1 MDRSLTL
8 WLNGIRE
15 HLTFWLPLLSE
26 QFVYLIFG
34 IGALWIAIHHL
45 GRVKA
50 MAIDFTFTMA
60 LPIVFSAVICEGL
73 SRKIN
78 RDRPFVAISEV
89 KQLIEHGADPSFPSS
104 HMSVMAA
111 IAVALW
117 FRNRNLGIITFVLA
131 TISGLARI
139 GAGIHYPSDIL
150 VGALIGTAIA
160 VLSHRFTKELRLRT
174 LRS

>member
-1 MDRSLTL
+1 MDRALTL
-8 WLNGIRE
+8 WFNGVAE
-15 HLTFWLPLLSE
+15 HLTFWLPLFSE

-45 GRVKA
+45 GRIKA
-50 MAIDFTFTMA
+50 MAIDFGFTMA
-60 LPIVFSAVICEGL
+60 LPIIISAVLCEVL
-73 SRKIN
+73 SRVIN
-78 RDRPFVAISEV
+78 RDRPFVAIAEV

-117 FRNRNLGIITFVLA
+117 YRNRNIGIVLFILA

-139 GAGIHYPSDIL
+139 GAGIHYPSDIV
-150 VGALIGTAIA
+150 VGALIGTVIA
-160 VLSHRFTKELRLRT
+160 ALTHSFTKELRIRAI
-174 LRS
+174 RA

>member
-1 MDRSLTL
+1 MDRALTL
-8 WLNGIRE
+8 WFNGIGE
-15 HLTFWLPLLSE
+15 HLNFWLPLLSE

-34 IGALWIAIHHL
+34 IGTVWIAIHHL
-45 GRVKA
+45 GRIKA
-50 MAIDFTFTMA
+50 MAIDFAFTMA
-60 LPIVFSAVICEGL
+60 LPILFSAVICEGL
-73 SRKIN
+73 SRVIN

-111 IAVALW
+111 ISVALW

-139 GAGIHYPSDIL
+139 AAGIHYPSDIL
-150 VGALIGTAIA
+150 IGALIGTAIA
-160 VLSHRFTKELRLRT
+160 VLTHRFTKELRIRK

>member
-1 MDRSLTL
+1 MDRTLTL
-8 WLNGIRE
+8 WFNGIAE
-15 HLTFWLPLLSE
+15 HLTFWLPLFSE

-45 GRVKA
+45 GRIKA
-50 MAIDFTFTMA
+50 MAIDFAFTMA
-60 LPIVFSAVICEGL
+60 LPILLSAVICEGL
-73 SRKIN
+73 SRIIN
-78 RDRPFVAISEV
+78 RDRPFVALSEV

-117 FRNRNLGIITFVLA
+117 FRNRNLGAITFVLA

-139 GAGIHYPSDIL
+139 GAGIHYPSDIF

-160 VLSHRFTKELRLRT
+160 VLTHRLTKELRLRA

>member
-1 MDRSLTL
+1 MDRALTL
-8 WLNGIRE
+8 WFNAIAE
-15 HLTFWLPLLSE
+15 HLSFWLPLFSE

-34 IGALWIAIHHL
+34 IGALWIAIHQL
-45 GRVKA
+45 GRIKA
-50 MAIDFTFTMA
+50 MAIDFAFTMA
-60 LPIVFSAVICEGL
+60 LPIVLSGLICEVL
-73 SRKIN
+73 SKIIN
-78 RDRPFVAISEV
+78 RDRPFVANPDI
-89 KQLIEHGADPSFPSS
+89 KLLIDHGADPSFPSS

-139 GAGIHYPSDIL
+139 GAGIHYPSDIFI
-150 VGALIGTAIA
+150 GALIGGATA
-160 VLSHRFTKELRLRT
+160 VLTHRFTKELRIRT